1 MIENLKSRLIIVSAP
16 SGAGKTSLSKR
27 LIAEHDDIA
36 VAVSH
41 TTRTPRPGE
50 IDGEDYYF
58 VDQTTFE
65 NLIEDDGFF
74 EHAEVFGKFYGTSK
88 KAVQQL
94 LDQGKHVLLEI
105 DWQGAQNI
113 RLLIPESISIF
124 ILPPSK
130 QTLQARLT
138 ARGQDSEEII
148 ALRMRDAMNQ
158 ISHYKEYNHIIVNDD
173 FEQAYIELEAIVCNR
188 SYQAHIDR
196 NQIDAFV
203 ASLVEHHE

>member
-1 MIENLKSRLIIVSAP
+1 MMENIKSRLIIVSAP

-27 LIAEHDDIA
+27 LITEHDDIA

-41 TTRTPRPGE
+41 TTRKPRSGE

-58 VDQTTFE
+58 VNQLVFE
-65 NLIEDDGFF
+65 NLIEEDGFF
-74 EHAEVFGKFYGTSK
+74 EHAQVFGKSYGTSK

-113 RLLIPESISIF
+113 RRLMPESVSIF

-130 QTLQARLT
+130 QALQARLT
-138 ARGQDSEEII
+138 ARGQDSDEII
-148 ALRMRDAMNQ
+148 ALRMQDALNQ
-158 ISHYKEYNHIIVNDD
+158 ISHYREYDHVIVNDD
-173 FEQAYIELEAIVCNR
+173 FDQAYQELQAIVYNKP
-188 SYQAHIDR
+188 YQAHVDSQGVD
-196 NQIDAFV
+196 NFV
-203 ASLVEHHE
+203 AQLMENHE